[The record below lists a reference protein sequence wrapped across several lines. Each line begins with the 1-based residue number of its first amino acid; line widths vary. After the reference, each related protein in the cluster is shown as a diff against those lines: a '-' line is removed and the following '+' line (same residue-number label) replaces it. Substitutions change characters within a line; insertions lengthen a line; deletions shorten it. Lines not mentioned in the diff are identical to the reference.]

1 VKSFYTQLQSGEH
14 SSFPWRSVWKV
25 KAPHCVAYFLWTV
38 ALDRILTMDT
48 LRKRGFSLA
57 NWCCLCKKSEETTN
71 HLLIHCEYT
80 SALWQL
86 ILNLFGVLWVMPNN
100 IQELLHCWKVQG
112 RGHPKEVIWK
122 VILALLMW
130 SIWRERNRRIFEK
143 SETNVLFL
151 KSSFLSSLLGWV
163 LVYVPT
169 FVSTNLVDLI
179 SFFTL

>member
-1 VKSFYTQLQSGEH
+1 
-14 SSFPWRSVWKV
+14 
-25 KAPHCVAYFLWTV
+25 
-38 ALDRILTMDT
+38 
-48 LRKRGFSLA
+48 
-57 NWCCLCKKSEETTN
+57 
-71 HLLIHCEYT
+71 
-80 SALWQL
+80 
-86 ILNLFGVLWVMPNN
+86 MPNN